1 MARSSGRRAAIT
13 ANPAAI
19 CRRSATRRWP
29 APMAAGGRYR
39 DSEQADGTASATRA
53 AAVSTAARA
62 PIPAAT
68 PAARA
73 GPARLAALKVSASRA
88 EPRSSSRPVTT
99 RGSCAVQPPVTAGLN
114 SPASSA
120 IAASAGIG
128 SRPTAAWTA
137 TMPSA

>member
-1 MARSSGRRAAIT
+1 MVAA
-13 ANPAAI
+13 
-19 CRRSATRRWP
+19 
-29 APMAAGGRYR
+29 GRYR
-39 DSEQADGTASATRA
+39 DSEQAEGTASATRP

-73 GPARLAALKVSASRA
+73 GPARLAALNVSASRA

-99 RGSCAVQPPVTAGLN
+99 RGSCAVQPPATAGLN
-114 SPASSA
+114 RPASSA
-120 IAASAGIG
+120 IAASAGID

-137 TMPSA
+137 TTPSA

>member
-1 MARSSGRRAAIT
+1 MPPGAGL
-13 ANPAAI
+13 PL
-19 CRRSATRRWP
+19 
-29 APMAAGGRYR
+29 AAGGRYR
-39 DSEQADGTASATRA
+39 DSEQADGTASTTRA

-73 GPARLAALKVSASRA
+73 GPARLAALKVSASSA